1 MNKSTQLTLN
11 FDTPKDKQQVNYS
24 GDEFEAQREFY
35 HCPEC
40 ETLCDI
46 HTSKRGITD
55 YICPKCGNHRI
66 RYVQSNLSLFRLSPL
81 EKFLILWQ
89 NTYGNQP
96 EYKEYLSEGD

>member
-1 MNKSTQLTLN
+1 MSISTQLTFN
-11 FDTPKDKQQVNYS
+11 FDIDFT
-24 GDEFEAQREFY
+24 

-40 ETLCDI
+40 RTLCDI
-46 HTSKRGITD
+46 HTSKREITD
-55 YICPKCGNHRI
+55 YICSKCGNHRI

-96 EYKEYLSEGD
+96 EYKEYLSKGD